1 MRELVSESAEATEAA
16 GEELGRALAPGAV
29 VALTGELGT
38 GKTCFI
44 RGLVRGLG
52 VTAPTSSPTFVL
64 INEYRGR
71 VPVHHVDLYRV
82 ESLAEIMDLGIPE
95 LFGRDA
101 VTVVEWADK
110 LGPLLP
116 RDAIRVHLEGLGD
129 EPRRI
134 VYIGGPEMAP

>member
-1 MRELVSESAEATEAA
+1 MTSEIVTSDADDTEAV
-16 GEELGRALAPGAV
+16 GERLGLALRPGAV
-29 VALTGELGT
+29 VALTGELGA

-52 VTAPTSSPTFVL
+52 ASTPATSPTFVL

-71 VPVHHVDLYRV
+71 VPVHHADLYRV
-82 ESLAEIMDLGIPE
+82 ESLAEILDLGLPE
-95 LFGRDA
+95 LLGAADA

-116 RDAIRVHLEGLGD
+116 ADAISVHIEGAGD

-134 VYIGGPEMAP
+134 TID